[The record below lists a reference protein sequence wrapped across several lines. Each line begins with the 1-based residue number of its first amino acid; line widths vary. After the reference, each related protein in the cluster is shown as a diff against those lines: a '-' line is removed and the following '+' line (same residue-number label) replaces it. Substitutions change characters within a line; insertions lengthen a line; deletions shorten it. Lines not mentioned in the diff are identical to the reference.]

1 MLRQEGIP
9 KMKQLD
15 TLKYTQEGVIFEKA
29 NGEVLKL
36 ANLTGLL
43 KLYNETDDR
52 ALKERIKEILSV
64 DIASLLLADIMID
77 MQNDRVKERLQTGE
91 ISKNMKH
98 VGTYNVI
105 LDSHKEKAEA
115 LFNTLVDKGELEGT
129 LEECIFGEFS
139 CGIIIERI
147 KFPQYENT
155 DYIVE
160 LLK

>member
-1 MLRQEGIP
+1 MQ

-15 TLKYTQEGVIFEKA
+15 TLKYTQEGVIFEKT
-29 NGEVLKL
+29 NGEVLRL
-36 ANLTGLL
+36 ANLTGLV
-43 KLYNETDDR
+43 KLYNETEDI
-52 ALKERIKEILSV
+52 ALRERIKEILSV

-105 LDSHKEKAEA
+105 LESHKEKAEA
-115 LFNTLVDKGELEGT
+115 LFNTLVDKGEVEGT
-129 LEECIFGEFS
+129 FEDCIFAKFP
-139 CGIIIERI
+139 CGIVIERI

-155 DYIVE
+155 DYIVD

>member
-1 MLRQEGIP
+1 M
-9 KMKQLD
+9 
-15 TLKYTQEGVIFEKA
+15 
-29 NGEVLKL
+29 
-36 ANLTGLL
+36 
-43 KLYNETDDR
+43 
-52 ALKERIKEILSV
+52 

-105 LDSHKEKAEA
+105 LESHKEKAEA

-129 LEECIFGEFS
+129 LEECIFGEFP

-155 DYIVE
+155 DYIVD